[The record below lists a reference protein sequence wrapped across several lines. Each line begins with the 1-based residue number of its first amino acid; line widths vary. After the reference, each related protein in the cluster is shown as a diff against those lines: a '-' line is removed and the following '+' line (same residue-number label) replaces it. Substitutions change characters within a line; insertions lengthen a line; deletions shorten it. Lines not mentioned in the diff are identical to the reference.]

1 VKLPFIVLF
10 LAAFV
15 HVSGYVLLAHRI
27 EPFMYN
33 FYVVAW
39 WSYIALVDAAL
50 ALKIDFHARGLGAS
64 LHRRRAKSGNLS
76 NEHGECEGKAPT
88 GFPVEGATRAPLN
101 SHFLIFNR
109 GLPLLLIISA
119 AFWCIFELINLRI
132 QNWYYVNLPSMGL
145 IRFVGYLLAYGTVIP
160 GIYVT
165 QQAFAALLG
174 SIRVRPLALRFN
186 TNLDSCGRPSLRP
199 GTPDGS
205 KEPHPL
211 TDTRA
216 YPRLRRGER
225 HSDSAS
231 EASCKEASRKDNE
244 GIHVKANWYS
254 PAACMA
260 LGTLLF
266 VLLMLFPSQLFFLAW
281 VFLIPII
288 EGYNYAKNRWCF
300 TKDLERGEATNLV
313 SSLLSGL
320 ACGLLWEA
328 WNYWAISKWV
338 YSVPFFESFKIFEMP
353 ALGYFGFVF
362 FALETIL
369 AINFIRESPLVH
381 RYRLWT
387 VTAALAFSFISFV
400 AIDRF
405 TVFSYTATV
414 DQLSFL
420 PQTKREELKREGIKT
435 SFAIDPRELN
445 EEERETLALLHLKGL
460 GLANLEKLR
469 ERGVTSRAEL
479 ARMTEQEL
487 SNTLGDKN
495 KQRLRV
501 YLRSVRQYQP

>member
-1 VKLPFIVLF
+1 MNLPLVVLF

-15 HVSGYVLLAHRI
+15 HVSGYVLLARRI

-50 ALKIDFHARGLGAS
+50 ALKS
-64 LHRRRAKSGNLS
+64 K
-76 NEHGECEGKAPT
+76 
-88 GFPVEGATRAPLN
+88 
-101 SHFLIFNR
+101 HFLIFNR

-119 AFWCIFELINLRI
+119 AFWCMFELINLRI

-165 QQAFAALLG
+165 QKAFAALLG
-174 SIRVRPLALRFN
+174 SIRVRPFSCMFN
-186 TNLDSCGRPSLRP
+186 PVSC
-199 GTPDGS
+199 
-205 KEPHPL
+205 
-211 TDTRA
+211 
-216 YPRLRRGER
+216 
-225 HSDSAS
+225 
-231 EASCKEASRKDNE
+231 
-244 GIHVKANWYS
+244 V
-254 PAACMA
+254 A
-260 LGTLLF
+260 LGFLMF
-266 VLLMLFPSQLFFLAW
+266 ALLMLFPSQLFFLAW
-281 VFLIPII
+281 IFLIPII

-300 TKDLERGEATNLV
+300 TKDLERGEATRLV
-313 SSLLSGL
+313 STLLSGL

-338 YSVPFFESFKIFEMP
+338 YSVPFFERFKVFEMP
-353 ALGYFGFVF
+353 ILGYFGFIF
-362 FALETIL
+362 FSLETIL
-369 AINFIRESPLVH
+369 AINFIRESPLVQRH
-381 RYRLWT
+381 RLWT

-414 DQLSFL
+414 DQLSFI
-420 PQTKREELKREGIKT
+420 PQTKREELKRKGINT
-435 SFAIDPRELN
+435 SFAIDPGELHQ
-445 EEERETLALLHLKGL
+445 EERETLALLHLKGL

-469 ERGVTSRAEL
+469 ERGVTSTAEL
-479 ARMTEQEL
+479 ARMDEGEL

-495 KQRLRV
+495 RRRLRV
-501 YLRSVRQYQP
+501 YLRTARQNEQ

>member
-1 VKLPFIVLF
+1 VNLPLIVLF
-10 LAAFV
+10 LAALV
-15 HVSGYVLLAHRI
+15 HVSGYVLLARRI

-33 FYVVAW
+33 FYVIAW
-39 WSYIALVDAAL
+39 WSYIAMVDAAL
-50 ALKIDFHARGLGAS
+50 ALRSK
-64 LHRRRAKSGNLS
+64 
-76 NEHGECEGKAPT
+76 
-88 GFPVEGATRAPLN
+88 
-101 SHFLIFNR
+101 HFIILNR

-132 QNWYYVNLPSMGL
+132 QNWYYVNLPSIRL
-145 IRFVGYLLAYGTVIP
+145 IRFAGYLLAYGTVIP

-165 QQAFAALLG
+165 QKAFAALLG
-174 SIRVRPLALRFN
+174 SIRVRPLSLRCN
-186 TNLDSCGRPSLRP
+186 TNLHSCGDR
-199 GTPDGS
+199 GGS
-205 KEPHPL
+205 EEPHPQAG
-211 TDTRA
+211 TRA
-216 YPRLRRGER
+216 YLGVRRGER
-225 HSDSAS
+225 RSDSAS
-231 EASCKEASRKDNE
+231 EASCKEASCEDNK
-244 GIHVKANWYS
+244 GIRVKANWYS
-254 PAACMA
+254 PASCMA
-260 LGTLLF
+260 LGILLL
-266 VLLMLFPSQLFFLAW
+266 VLLMLFPSKLFFLAW

-288 EGYNYAKNRWCF
+288 EGYNYARNRWCF
-300 TKDLERGEATNLV
+300 TKDLERGEATSLV

-381 RYRLWT
+381 RHRLWT

-405 TVFSYTATV
+405 TVFSYTAFV

-445 EEERETLALLHLKGL
+445 EEERETLTLLHLKGL

-479 ARMTEQEL
+479 ARMTEQKL

-501 YLRSVRQYQP
+501 YLRTARQYQP